1 MRRKIK
7 TTSILIKVSP
17 EEKIKMIE
25 RAKSCGF
32 SQLSEFI
39 RLMTLNGKID
49 IG

>member
-1 MRRKIK
+1 MRLKTK

-17 EEKIKMIE
+17 DEKNKMIE

-39 RLMTLNGKID
+39 RIMTLNGRMD
-49 IG
+49 IK